1 MCQFCYNFAVLRK
14 ISLIS
19 ISVILLAIA
28 AFVIIKLSDKISI
41 IQTFIPEKIA
51 VFKQVHMSGHE
62 GNDSWEIYAHE
73 GWTGRDKN
81 VTTFEFV
88 TNAEI
93 DRNGRTLI
101 KNMTARRMR
110 VSRNKD
116 IEVLK
121 KAEGEKDGKQ
131 YLNALIDFNAVSNKN
146 KNRKFSTITADVI
159 KFNPDTK
166 KALITGNIRIL
177 KDKMAIRSERIS
189 IDLDNNIAT
198 FEGRSFFIKDDS
210 KLSANSAVSCFDE
223 DQILMSGSIEVTQKN
238 KTAVADNAV
247 YDDKLKTVVLSSN
260 VKAVIV
266 KLKNIMKEKSAEKVK
281 GEEAKGA
288 LQEKTVITCNRL
300 RLSTEN
306 GDCTAYGKV
315 LVSQKDKEAKSD
327 EAFYQEEN
335 ENIILTGNVYMKRKN
350 DWVKAN
356 KVIVSVDKET
366 FEAIGA
372 VETIF
377 KVKKGSKR

>member
-1 MCQFCYNFAVLRK
+1 LCQFCYNFAVLRK

-19 ISVILLAIA
+19 ICVILFAIA
-28 AFVIIKLSDKISI
+28 AFIIIKLSDKISI

-51 VFKQVHMSGHE
+51 VFKQVHMSGRE
-62 GNDSWEIYAHE
+62 GSDSWEIYAHE

-93 DRNGRTLI
+93 DRNGRPLI
-101 KNMTARRMR
+101 KDLTARRMK

-131 YLNALIDFNAVSNKN
+131 YLDALIDFNAVSNKN
-146 KNRKFSTITADVI
+146 KKRKFSTITADVI
-159 KFNPDTK
+159 KFNPNTK
-166 KALITGNIRIL
+166 KAIVAGNVRIV
-177 KDKMAIRSERIS
+177 KDKMTIRTENIS
-189 IDLDNNIAT
+189 IDLDSNMAT
-198 FEGRSFFIKDDS
+198 FEGRSFFIKKGS
-210 KLSANSAVSCFDE
+210 KLSADSAVSYFDE
-223 DQILMSGSIEVTQKN
+223 DRILMSGSIEVTQKN
-238 KTAVADNAV
+238 KTAVANNAA
-247 YDDKLKTVVLSSN
+247 YDDKSKTVVLSSN

-266 KLKNIMKEKSAEKVK
+266 KLKDIIREKSAEKVK

-288 LQEKTVITCNRL
+288 LQEKTVITCNSL

-327 EAFYQEEN
+327 EAVYSEDS
-335 ENIILTGNVYMKRKN
+335 ENIVLKGNVYMKRKN

>member
-1 MCQFCYNFAVLRK
+1 VLRK

-19 ISVILLAIA
+19 TSVILFAIA

-51 VFKQVHMSGHE
+51 VFKQVHMSGRE
-62 GNDSWEIYAHE
+62 GSDSWEIYAHE

-88 TNAEI
+88 TKAEI
-93 DRNGRTLI
+93 DKGGRPLL
-101 KNMTARRMR
+101 KDLTARRMK

-116 IEVLK
+116 IEILK
-121 KAEGEKDGKQ
+121 KAEGEKDGKR
-131 YLNALIDFNAVSNKN
+131 YLDALIDFNAVSNKN
-146 KNRKFSTITADVI
+146 KKRKFSTITADVI
-159 KFNPDTK
+159 KFNPNTK
-166 KALITGNIRIL
+166 QALITGNIRIL
-177 KDKMAIRSERIS
+177 KDKMTIRSERIS
-189 IDLDNNIAT
+189 IDLDANIAT
-198 FEGRSFFIKDDS
+198 FEGRSFFIKKDS
-210 KLSANSAVSCFDE
+210 KLSADSAVSYFDE
-223 DQILMSGSIEVTQKN
+223 DRIFMSGSIEVKQKN
-238 KTAVADNAV
+238 KTAVSDNAT
-247 YDDKLKTVVLSSN
+247 YDDKSKTVVLSSN

-327 EAFYQEEN
+327 EAFYQEES

>member
-1 MCQFCYNFAVLRK
+1 VLRK

-19 ISVILLAIA
+19 TSVILFAIA

-51 VFKQVHMSGHE
+51 VFKQVHMSGRE
-62 GNDSWEIYAHE
+62 GSDSWEIYAHE

-88 TNAEI
+88 TKAEI
-93 DRNGRTLI
+93 DKGGRPLL
-101 KNMTARRMR
+101 KDLTARRMK

-116 IEVLK
+116 IEILK
-121 KAEGEKDGKQ
+121 KAEGEKDGKR
-131 YLNALIDFNAVSNKN
+131 YLDALIDFNAVSNKN
-146 KNRKFSTITADVI
+146 KKRKFSTITADVI
-159 KFNPDTK
+159 KFNPNTK
-166 KALITGNIRIL
+166 QALITGNIRIL
-177 KDKMAIRSERIS
+177 KDKMTIRSERIS
-189 IDLDNNIAT
+189 IDLDANIAT
-198 FEGRSFFIKDDS
+198 FEGRSFFIKKDS
-210 KLSANSAVSCFDE
+210 KLSADSAVSYFDE
-223 DQILMSGSIEVTQKN
+223 DRIFMSGSIEVKQKN
-238 KTAVADNAV
+238 KTAVSDNAT
-247 YDDKLKTVVLSSN
+247 YDDLSKTIVLSSN
-260 VKAVIV
+260 VRTVIE

-281 GEEAKGA
+281 GEEAKKA
-288 LQEKTVITCNRL
+288 LQERTIITCNRL

-327 EAFYQEEN
+327 EAVYSEDS
-335 ENIILTGNVYMKRKN
+335 ENIVLKGNVYMKRKN

-356 KVIVSVDKET
+356 KVIISVDKET
-366 FEAIGA
+366 FEAVGA

-377 KVKKGSKR
+377 KVKKGSRR

>member
-1 MCQFCYNFAVLRK
+1 VLRK

-19 ISVILLAIA
+19 ICVILFAIA
-28 AFVIIKLSDKISI
+28 AFIIIKLSDKISI

-51 VFKQVHMSGHE
+51 VFKQVHMSGRE
-62 GNDSWEIYAHE
+62 GSDSWEIYAHE

-93 DRNGRTLI
+93 DRNGRPLI
-101 KNMTARRMR
+101 KDLTARRMK

-131 YLNALIDFNAVSNKN
+131 YLDALIDFNAVSNKN
-146 KNRKFSTITADVI
+146 KKRKFSTITADVI
-159 KFNPDTK
+159 KFNPNTK
-166 KALITGNIRIL
+166 KAIVAGNVRIV
-177 KDKMAIRSERIS
+177 KDKMTIRTENIS
-189 IDLDNNIAT
+189 IDLDSNMAT
-198 FEGRSFFIKDDS
+198 FEGRSFFIKKGS
-210 KLSANSAVSCFDE
+210 KLSADSAVSYFDE
-223 DQILMSGSIEVTQKN
+223 DRILMSGSIEVTQKN
-238 KTAVADNAV
+238 KTAVANNAA
-247 YDDKLKTVVLSSN
+247 YDDKSKTVVLSSN

-266 KLKNIMKEKSAEKVK
+266 KLKDIIREKSAEKVK

-288 LQEKTVITCNRL
+288 LQEKTVITCNSL

-327 EAFYQEEN
+327 EAVYSEDS
-335 ENIILTGNVYMKRKN
+335 ENIVLKGNVYMKRKN

>member
-19 ISVILLAIA
+19 ISIVLLAIA
-28 AFVIIKLSDKISI
+28 SFIIIKLSDKISI

-51 VFKQVHMSGHE
+51 VFKQVHMSGRE
-62 GNDSWEIYAHE
+62 GSDSWEIYAQE

-93 DRNGRTLI
+93 NRNGRPLI
-101 KNMTARRMR
+101 KGLTARRMK

-121 KAEGEKDGKQ
+121 KVEDEKDGKQ
-131 YLNALIDFNAVSNKN
+131 YLDAFVDFNAVSNKN
-146 KNRKFSTITADVI
+146 KKRKFSTITADVI

-166 KALITGNIRIL
+166 KALVAGNVRIV
-177 KDKMAIRSERIS
+177 KDKMIIRTENIK
-189 IDLDNNIAT
+189 IDLDNNLAT
-198 FEGRSFFIKDDS
+198 FEGRSSFSKKGS
-210 KLSANSAVSCFDE
+210 KLFANSAVSYFDE
-223 DQILMSGSIEVTQKN
+223 DKILMAGSIEVTQKN
-238 KTAVADNAV
+238 KTAIADNAE
-247 YDDKLKTVVLSSN
+247 YDDRSKSIVLSSN
-260 VKAVIV
+260 VKAVIE
-266 KLKNIMKEKSAEKVK
+266 KLKNIMKEKSVEKVK
-281 GEEAKGA
+281 GEESKKA
-288 LQEKTVITCNRL
+288 LQGKTVITCDRL
-300 RLSTEN
+300 RLSSEN
-306 GDCTAYGKV
+306 GDCNAYGNV
-315 LVSQKDKEAKSD
+315 LVSQKDKEAKSI
-327 EAFYQEEN
+327 EAVYSEDS
-335 ENIILTGNVYMKRKN
+335 ENIVLIGNVYMKRKN

-366 FEAIGA
+366 FEAVGA
-372 VETIF
+372 VETVF

>member
-1 MCQFCYNFAVLRK
+1 
-14 ISLIS
+14 
-19 ISVILLAIA
+19 
-28 AFVIIKLSDKISI
+28 
-41 IQTFIPEKIA
+41 
-51 VFKQVHMSGHE
+51 MSGRE
-62 GNDSWEIYAHE
+62 GSDSWEIYAHE

-93 DRNGRTLI
+93 DRNGRPLI
-101 KNMTARRMR
+101 KGLTARRMK

-121 KAEGEKDGKQ
+121 KVDDEKGGKQ
-131 YLNALIDFNAVSNKN
+131 YLDALIDFNAVSNKN
-146 KNRKFSTITADVI
+146 KKRKFSTITADVI

-166 KALITGNIRIL
+166 KVIVTGNVRIV
-177 KDKMAIRSERIS
+177 KDKMTIRTENIS
-189 IDLDNNIAT
+189 IDLDNNMAT
-198 FEGRSFFIKDDS
+198 FESRSFFIKKGS
-210 KLSANSAVSCFDE
+210 KLSADSAVSYFDE
-223 DQILMSGSIEVTQKN
+223 DRILMSGSIEVTQKN
-238 KTAVADNAV
+238 KIAIADNAA
-247 YDDKLKTVVLSSN
+247 YDDRSKTVVLSSN
-260 VKAVIV
+260 VKAVIE
-266 KLKNIMKEKSAEKVK
+266 KLKNIIREKSAEKVK

-306 GDCTAYGKV
+306 GDCIAYGKV

-327 EAFYQEEN
+327 EAVYSEDS
-335 ENIILTGNVYMKRKN
+335 ENIVLKGNVYMKRKN

-366 FEAIGA
+366 FEAVGA
-372 VETIF
+372 VETVF

>member
-19 ISVILLAIA
+19 ISVILFTIA
-28 AFVIIKLSDKISI
+28 AFIIIKLSDKISI

-51 VFKQVHMSGHE
+51 IFKQVHMSGRE
-62 GNDSWEIYAHE
+62 GNDSWEISAHE
-73 GWTGRDKN
+73 GWTGRDRN

-93 DRNGRTLI
+93 ERNGRPLI
-101 KNMTARRMR
+101 KDLTARRMK

-146 KNRKFSTITADVI
+146 KKRKFSTITAAVI

-166 KALITGNIRIL
+166 KALVTGKVRIV
-177 KDKMAIRSERIS
+177 KDKMTIRAESIS
-189 IDLDNNIAT
+189 LDLNSNLAT
-198 FEGRSFFIKDDS
+198 FEGRSSFSKKGS
-210 KLSANSAVSCFDE
+210 KLVANSATSYFDE
-223 DQILMSGSIEVTQKN
+223 DRIVMSGSIEVTQKN
-238 KTAVADNAV
+238 KTAVSDKAT
-247 YDDKLKTVVLSSN
+247 YDDLSKTVVLSSN
-260 VKAVIV
+260 VKTVIE
-266 KLKNIMKEKSAEKVK
+266 KLKNIIKEKSAEKVK
-281 GEEAKGA
+281 GEDAKGA
-288 LQEKTVITCNRL
+288 LQEKTVITCNSL

-315 LVSQKDKEAKSD
+315 LVSQKDKEARSD
-327 EAFYQEEN
+327 EAFYQEES
-335 ENIILTGNVYMKRKN
+335 ENIVLTGKVYMKRKN

-366 FEAIGA
+366 FEAVGA

>member
-1 MCQFCYNFAVLRK
+1 MLRK

-19 ISVILLAIA
+19 ICVILFAIA
-28 AFVIIKLSDKISI
+28 AFIIIKLSDKISI

-51 VFKQVHMSGHE
+51 VFKQVHMSGRE
-62 GNDSWEIYAHE
+62 GSDSWEIYAHE

-93 DRNGRTLI
+93 DRNGRPLI
-101 KNMTARRMR
+101 KDLTARRMK

-131 YLNALIDFNAVSNKN
+131 YLDALIDFNAVSNKN
-146 KNRKFSTITADVI
+146 KKRKFSTITADVI
-159 KFNPDTK
+159 KFNPNTK
-166 KALITGNIRIL
+166 KAIVAGNVRIV
-177 KDKMAIRSERIS
+177 KDKMTIRTENIS
-189 IDLDNNIAT
+189 IDLDSNMAT
-198 FEGRSFFIKDDS
+198 FEGRSFFIKKGS
-210 KLSANSAVSCFDE
+210 KLSADSAVSYFDE
-223 DQILMSGSIEVTQKN
+223 DRILMSGSIEVTQKN
-238 KTAVADNAV
+238 KTAVADNAA
-247 YDDKLKTVVLSSN
+247 YDDRSKTVVLSSN

-266 KLKNIMKEKSAEKVK
+266 KLKDIIREKSAEKVK

-288 LQEKTVITCNRL
+288 LQEKTVITCNSL

-327 EAFYQEEN
+327 EAVYSEDS
-335 ENIILTGNVYMKRKN
+335 ENIVLKGNVYMKRKN

>member
-19 ISVILLAIA
+19 ICVILFAIA
-28 AFVIIKLSDKISI
+28 AFIIIKLSDKISI

-51 VFKQVHMSGHE
+51 VFKQVHMSGRE
-62 GNDSWEIYAHE
+62 GSDSWEIYAHE

-93 DRNGRTLI
+93 DRNGRPLI
-101 KNMTARRMR
+101 KDLTARRMK

-131 YLNALIDFNAVSNKN
+131 YLDALIDFNAVSNKN
-146 KNRKFSTITADVI
+146 KKRKFSTITADVI
-159 KFNPDTK
+159 KFNPNTK
-166 KALITGNIRIL
+166 KAIVAGNVRIV
-177 KDKMAIRSERIS
+177 KDKMTIRTENIS
-189 IDLDNNIAT
+189 IDLDSNMAT
-198 FEGRSFFIKDDS
+198 FEGRSFFIKKGS
-210 KLSANSAVSCFDE
+210 KLSADSAVSYFDE
-223 DQILMSGSIEVTQKN
+223 DRILMSGSIEVTQKN
-238 KTAVADNAV
+238 KTAVANNAA
-247 YDDKLKTVVLSSN
+247 YDDKSKTVVLSSN

-266 KLKNIMKEKSAEKVK
+266 KLKDIIREKSAEKVK

-288 LQEKTVITCNRL
+288 LQEKTVITCNSL

-327 EAFYQEEN
+327 EAVYSEDS
-335 ENIILTGNVYMKRKN
+335 ENIVLKGNVYMKRKN